1 MYTAFFGLTE
11 LPFSIAPDPRF
22 LFMSKRHREA
32 LAHLLYGIQE
42 GGGFVQLT
50 GEVGTGK
57 TTLCRGFLEQVPENV
72 DVALILNPRVSEKGL
87 VSSICDELR
96 IDYSPQQT
104 LKELVDVLNAHLL
117 KCHAEGSRSV
127 LIIDEAQNL
136 SSGVLEQIR
145 LLTNLETNRDKLLRI
160 VLIGQPELGAMLAR
174 KELRQ
179 LQQRIT
185 ARYHLQ
191 PLSKEETCQYIKYRL
206 AVAGIKRTLFA
217 PLALN
222 RVYRYSDGIPRLIN
236 IICDRAL
243 LGAYTKE
250 SWTVG
255 PRVVT
260 QAAKEVLAKESS
272 KHFNLRRW
280 GYSAALIVTFIS
292 GIGVAGLF
300 AEVRGSVG
308 QSLQGGIVWAQEKWQ
323 GWAPRILP
331 GQETKK
337 DLAWMLSQNTEDEG
351 KLDAFNYLLS
361 LWGIVHH
368 IDDPNRAC
376 ESIQTSRLYCLTE
389 KGGWQNLR
397 RYNRPVI
404 LKLATTSGLHRYA
417 VLQSLIGDEAKLLIG
432 KNTQT
437 ISLKALEPYWFG
449 EFILVWSS
457 PAGVEQ
463 IVPGTYSDEVLWL
476 RRRLN
481 GLDERIDA
489 PTADTDDGRYF
500 DNALKLRV
508 ISFQRGR
515 SLRDDGIVDIETL
528 IHLNTALHSPV
539 IPVLTKSAM
548 RSG

>member
-11 LPFSIAPDPRF
+11 PPFSIAPDPRF
-22 LFMSKRHREA
+22 LYMSKRHREA

-57 TTLCRGFLEQVPENV
+57 TTLCRGFLEQVPDNV
-72 DVALILNPRVSEKGL
+72 DVALILSPRVSEKGL
-87 VSSICDELR
+87 MSSICDELR
-96 IDYSPQQT
+96 INYSSRHT

-117 KCHAEGSRSV
+117 KRHSGGGRSV

-136 SSGVLEQIR
+136 ATGVLEQIR

-160 VLIGQPELGAMLAR
+160 VLIGQPELGTMLAR

-191 PLSKEETCQYIKYRL
+191 PLSKEETREYIKYRL
-206 AVAGIKRTLFA
+206 AVAGIKRALFT

-222 RVYRYSDGIPRLIN
+222 RVYHYSRGIPRLIN
-236 IICDRAL
+236 IICDRSL

-250 SWTVG
+250 SWTIG
-255 PRVVT
+255 PWIVT
-260 QAAKEVLAKESS
+260 RAAKEVMARERGSRY
-272 KHFNLRRW
+272 HFRRW
-280 GYSAALIVTFIS
+280 VYGAALLAAFVA
-292 GIGVAGLF
+292 GIGVAGQLTN
-300 AEVRGSVG
+300 VGGSLV
-308 QSLQGGIVWAQEKWQ
+308 QSLQGGSAWVQENWLD
-323 GWAPRILP
+323 WEP
-331 GQETKK
+331 GVVLKQDSSR
-337 DLAWMLSQNTEDEG
+337 DLAWMLSQSAEHEG
-351 KLDAFNYLLS
+351 KLEAFDYLLS

-389 KGGWQNLR
+389 KGSWQNIR

-404 LKLATTSGLHRYA
+404 LKLATASGMQRHV
-417 VLQSLIGDEAKLLIG
+417 VLQSLVGDEAKLLIG

-437 ISLKALEPYWFG
+437 VALKTLEPYWLG

-457 PAGVEQ
+457 LSGVEQ

-481 GLDERIDA
+481 GLDERVDEPGA
-489 PTADTDDGRYF
+489 NADHGRYF

-508 ISFQRGR
+508 ISFQKGR
-515 SLRDDGIVDIETL
+515 SRRDDGIVDIETL

-539 IPVLTKSAM
+539 IPVLTRLEL